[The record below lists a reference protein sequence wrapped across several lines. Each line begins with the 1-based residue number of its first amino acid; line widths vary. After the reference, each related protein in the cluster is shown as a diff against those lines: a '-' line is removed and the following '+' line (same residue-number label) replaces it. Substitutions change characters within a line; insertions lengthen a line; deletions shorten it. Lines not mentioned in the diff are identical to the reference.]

1 MNTAT
6 FVGRYLAARGVK
18 RAFGHPGSDVM
29 ELIEGMDRAGID
41 FVLTHHE
48 NSGAYMA
55 SVTGL
60 LSGRPGVVLVTKG
73 PGVTNVTSGVAAA
86 TLDRAPQLCFSSHID
101 AETARGFV
109 HQHLDVVR
117 LYQPIAKLAAEM
129 TAANAP
135 ELLPRAVKT
144 AVSGRPGSVY
154 LPSSAPQQT
163 LELAQSE
170 AELERIIAQDVAP
183 DSLPLPSLAAA
194 ASEVAAARKLL
205 VVVGPGVNHL
215 ETNADLI
222 DLIEALGAPACVTP
236 EAVGQ
241 VPADHPLYAGMY
253 GWHDEPLHR
262 LMQQADVLLTVGLDG
277 WDVLIPYKG
286 PARIVSLATVE
297 ASDPTFQPVAQA
309 LNGDLPRMLRALAE
323 SGAGERDW
331 GEAQAAA
338 SRDEIDGSLTV
349 TPEHSEAAG
358 IPPQTI
364 LTELRGVAPR
374 DTIFSCD
381 VGAHKSLSCQAWK
394 SYGPKTFHTT
404 NGLSPMGYGL
414 ASALAAKLERPD
426 QPVVAV
432 TGDGG
437 LLMCAGELATWARL
451 NLPLTL
457 VVMVDTHLTQVQ
469 RRQERKGYSLKSTS
483 FQKVDFC
490 ALARSFGLDAL
501 RAKNSAEYKQAVEKA
516 VAANRPVLVEAH
528 LDAQEY
534 RRIPGAP

>member
-48 NSGAYMA
+48 NAGAYMA

-101 AETARGFV
+101 ETTAKSYV
-109 HQHLDVVR
+109 HQHLPVVR
-117 LYQPIAKLAAEM
+117 FYEPIAKLAAEL
-129 TAANAP
+129 TAANAH
-135 ELLPRAVKT
+135 ELLPKAVLT
-144 AVSGRPGSVY
+144 AVSGRPGAAY

-163 LELAQSE
+163 RELPLSD
-170 AELERIIAQDVAP
+170 AELERIINQDIQP
-183 DSLPLPSLAAA
+183 DPLPLPDLSAVARELAG
-194 ASEVAAARKLL
+194 ARKLI

-215 ETNADLI
+215 DANADLI
-222 DLIEALGAPACVTP
+222 DLVDGLGAPVCVTP
-236 EAVGQ
+236 EAIGQ

-253 GWHDEPLHR
+253 AWHDEPLLR
-262 LMQQADVLLTVGLDG
+262 MLKEADVVLTVGLDG
-277 WDVLIPYKG
+277 WDVITPFKG
-286 PARIVSLATVE
+286 SGTVISLATVE
-297 ASDPTFQPVAQA
+297 ASDPTFQPAAHA
-309 LNGDLPRMLRALAE
+309 LNGDLPRMMRALAE
-323 SGAGERDW
+323 SGSGERAW
-331 GEAQAAA
+331 GKAEASA
-338 SRDEIDGSLTV
+338 SLREIDASLAV
-349 TPEHSEAAG
+349 SAEHAESAG
-358 IPPQTI
+358 IPPQSV
-364 LTELRGVAPR
+364 LTELRAVAPR

-381 VGAHKSLSCQAWK
+381 VGAHKSLSCQAWR
-394 SYGPKTFHTT
+394 SYGPQTYFVS
-404 NGLSPMGYGL
+404 NGLSPMGFGL
-414 ASALAAKLERPD
+414 PSAMAAKLERPD
-426 QPVVAV
+426 RPVVAV

-457 VVMVDTHLTQVQ
+457 VVMVDANLTQVQ
-469 RRQERKGYSLKSTS
+469 RRQERKGYSLKSTT
-483 FQKVDFC
+483 FQQVDFC
-490 ALARSFGLDAL
+490 AVARSFGLDAI
-501 RAKNSAEYKQAVEKA
+501 RADGTAEYKQAVEKA